1 LSIIAS
7 KQQMVRFFE
16 IIAKNH
22 SEIGTRKLNL
32 SDCGLGDASISVVAK
47 VLKNSDAFA

>member
-1 LSIIAS
+1 ML
-7 KQQMVRFFE
+7 RFVN
-16 IIAKNH
+16 IAKNH
-22 SEIGTRKLNL
+22 SEIGPRKLNL